1 MEDGTESPLPARK
14 RQKTQPV
21 APRGPSKATLALRSQ
36 PLRVVSIDVGL
47 RNLGLAVVRYRFGG
61 GPSSD
66 SASSF
71 AQPAAMDAGRI
82 LFEHIVVEHAEN
94 VDLLEENGCGAK
106 NAKSLGPLKQIQ
118 FWHACMS
125 SRKALLLDPPP
136 DILVVEVQD
145 GGNATMRQ
153 VSTGIVGLFVGHFE
167 ARHRDGLIPR
177 VPIFTMVRGDMKMKV
192 CETILESAIIKGRQ
206 LRQES
211 IPRIASLREF
221 VVPVAAAAAAAV
233 QSAPASRRPPP
244 EYLKRINPRKYFA
257 LLRTYQAQTQE
268 VEGDGGDA
276 EAEAAAG
283 GGGDVGDVVGASSAV
298 PSKPRRITAGRSRAA
313 YEMRKKTAV
322 LAFESYLDWVSETT
336 STTPT
341 FMHAPAKKRR
351 DISDA
356 VLQGMYVICRH
367 LKCM

>member
-1 MEDGTESPLPARK
+1 MEEQAPKIK
-14 RQKTQPV
+14 RT
-21 APRGPSKATLALRSQ
+21 SKATLALRSQ

-47 RNLGLAVVRYRFGG
+47 RNLGLAVVRY
-61 GPSSD
+61 SVNSTD
-66 SASSF
+66 L
-71 AQPAAMDAGRI
+71 AAMNTERI
-82 LFEHIVVEHAEN
+82 LFENIVVEHAEN
-94 VDLLEENGCGAK
+94 VDLLEENDCAAK
-106 NAKSLGPLKQIQ
+106 NAKSLGPLRQIQ
-118 FWHACMS
+118 FWHTCMS

-167 ARHRDGLIPR
+167 ARHKDGLIPK

-192 CETILESAIIKGRQ
+192 CEAILESEVIKRH
-206 LRQES
+206 QET
-211 IPRIASLREF
+211 SLTKSSPGVIKF
-221 VVPVAAAAAAAV
+221 TQTTIQPPPP
-233 QSAPASRRPPP
+233 PASRSPPVVRPPP
-244 EYLKRINPRKYFA
+244 EYLKRINPRKYYA
-257 LLRTYQAQTQE
+257 LLRAHQQQQTE
-268 VEGDGGDA
+268 VGCAKLVVGDA
-276 EAEAAAG
+276 GEEADEAAAE
-283 GGGDVGDVVGASSAV
+283 S
-298 PSKPRRITAGRSRAA
+298 PPPTKQRRITAGRSRAA

-322 LAFESYLDWVSETT
+322 LAFESYLDWVSVST